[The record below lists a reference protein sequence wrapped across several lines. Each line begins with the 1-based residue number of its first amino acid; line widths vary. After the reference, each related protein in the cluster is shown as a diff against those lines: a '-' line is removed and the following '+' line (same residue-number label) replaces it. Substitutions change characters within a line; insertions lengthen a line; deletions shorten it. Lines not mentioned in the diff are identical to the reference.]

1 MKVSVLLP
9 FYNEEAQ
16 IPITLKVVTDVLN
29 ELSFAYELVLVDD
42 GSKDGTWAALEA
54 ASQSYDGVKA
64 IHFSRNFGKE
74 AAICAGLDYVSGDCT
89 ILMDGDLQ
97 HPPSYIP
104 EMIRLWAAEGYE
116 VVEGVKA
123 ERQTE
128 SVFSRWAANTFY
140 KLFRWLGGFDLQ
152 NASDF
157 KLLDKKVVAAWRSL
171 TERTTFRGLSAWLGF
186 KRTTFEFE
194 VGERTVGR
202 SKWSLRNLIHLS
214 SSAVTSFSARPLQI
228 ITILGGLCVV
238 GALIMIIQTLVMY
251 ISKQAASGF
260 TTVILLQLLIGG
272 CIMISLGLIGSYIGR
287 IYDEIKD
294 RPRYLI
300 SKIAKSE
307 IEFANKSIEHSQ

>member
-64 IHFSRNFGKE
+64 IHFSLNFGKE

-140 KLFRWLGGFDLQ
+140 KFFVSWADSICRTPLTLT
-152 NASDF
+152 
-157 KLLDKKVVAAWRSL
+157 LDKSRSCL
-171 TERTTFRGLSAWLGF
+171 AQSHRTHHFFRGLSAWLG
-186 KRTTFEFE
+186 
-194 VGERTVGR
+194 
-202 SKWSLRNLIHLS
+202 LNAPLS
-214 SSAVTSFSARPLQI
+214 SLKSASAQ
-228 ITILGGLCVV
+228 
-238 GALIMIIQTLVMY
+238 LVEVNGVCA
-251 ISKQAASGF
+251 I
-260 TTVILLQLLIGG
+260 
-272 CIMISLGLIGSYIGR
+272 
-287 IYDEIKD
+287 
-294 RPRYLI
+294 
-300 SKIAKSE
+300 
-307 IEFANKSIEHSQ
+307 

>member
-1 MKVSVLLP
+1 M
-9 FYNEEAQ
+9 
-16 IPITLKVVTDVLN
+16 VTDVLN
-29 ELSFAYELVLVDD
+29 ELSFAYELVLIDD

-54 ASQSYDGVKA
+54 ASQSYDSVKA
-64 IHFSRNFGKE
+64 IHFSHNFGKE

-128 SVFSRWAANTFY
+128 NVLRWAANTFY

-157 KLLDKKVVAAWRSL
+157 KLLDKSRSCL
-171 TERTTFRGLSAWLGF
+171 AQSQRTHHFFRGLSAWLGF

-251 ISKQAASGF
+251 ISK
-260 TTVILLQLLIGG
+260 TG
-272 CIMISLGLIGSYIGR
+272 CLG
-287 IYDEIKD
+287 IYDSNFTSAINRWLHND
-294 RPRYLI
+294 
-300 SKIAKSE
+300 
-307 IEFANKSIEHSQ
+307 

>member
-1 MKVSVLLP
+1 MNCL
-9 FYNEEAQ
+9 
-16 IPITLKVVTDVLN
+16 
-29 ELSFAYELVLVDD
+29 AYELVLVDD

-64 IHFSRNFGKE
+64 IHFSRNFEKRRPFAPVSTTS
-74 AAICAGLDYVSGDCT
+74 AATAQSSWMVTCN
-89 ILMDGDLQ
+89 IL
-97 HPPSYIP
+97 HHIP

-171 TERTTFRGLSAWLGF
+171 TERTTFFRGLSAWLGF

-251 ISKQAASGF
+251 ISNSCLDLRQ
-260 TTVILLQLLIGG
+260 
-272 CIMISLGLIGSYIGR
+272 
-287 IYDEIKD
+287 
-294 RPRYLI
+294 
-300 SKIAKSE
+300 
-307 IEFANKSIEHSQ
+307 